1 MAEEEV
7 DTRSTRSPE
16 PNAGEEEEEAMTEWK
31 ERRGIIQSRLGRG

>member
-16 PNAGEEEEEAMTEWK
+16 PNAGEEEEEAIWNEK
-31 ERRGIIQSRLGRG
+31 KGEG